1 MGAKDGIRG
10 AGESHQPVSAH
21 EGNELSERG
30 HNTQQSPQ
38 HGAAGDND
46 MAHADGGLSLPLFRL
61 LGGEN
66 GGIWVTEPS
75 ADRKRRFQSFSGGDV
90 RASEHFKRDN
100 KGTSQ

>member
-46 MAHADGGLSLPLFRL
+46 MAHADGGLSLPSVQTAGR
-61 LGGEN
+61 
-66 GGIWVTEPS
+66 
-75 ADRKRRFQSFSGGDV
+75 AKRWNMGQRTVSGQ
-90 RASEHFKRDN
+90 RAEVSILPRWRCERE
-100 KGTSQ
+100 